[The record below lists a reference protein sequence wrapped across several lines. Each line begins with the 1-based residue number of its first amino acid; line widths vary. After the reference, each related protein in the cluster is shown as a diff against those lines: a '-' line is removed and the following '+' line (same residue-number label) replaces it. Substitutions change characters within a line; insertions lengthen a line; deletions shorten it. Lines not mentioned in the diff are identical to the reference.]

1 MNRLLAALI
10 AGLFLTGAVAT
21 VAEGGDGARAPLY
34 SCTFAAGGWNRSD
47 WLPVKHP
54 AVPHFGDW
62 VQQDGRIANEVP
74 PDATLAELRGKRAND
89 TYSCML
95 HKERITGNATISA
108 TMAFADKTA
117 PLILLV
123 PELSANARE
132 RKEFGEHFEIII
144 YDQGVNIWRYFLQDG
159 KLTFRKAAFALF
171 PLEKDT
177 RHKLEVKKTGKTL
190 TVTVAGHTFG
200 YFDEALPD
208 AFHAGI
214 TGCEGLNYFYD
225 FAVRR

>member
-1 MNRLLAALI
+1 MSRLLAVLI
-10 AGLFLTGAVAT
+10 PGLFLAGSIAAPSHGA
-21 VAEGGDGARAPLY
+21 ERARAPIY
-34 SCTFAAGGWNRSD
+34 SCTFAAGGWSRAD
-47 WLPVKHP
+47 WVPVKHP

-74 PDATLAELRGKRAND
+74 RDATPPELAGKRAAE

-95 HKERITGNATISA
+95 YKEPAAGNVTITS

-123 PELSANARE
+123 PELPQSAQGPR
-132 RKEFGEHFEIII
+132 EFGEHYEIII
-144 YDQGVNIWRYFLQDG
+144 YDQGVNVWRYFAQKG
-159 KLTFRKAAFALF
+159 KLTFRRAAFATF
-171 PLEKDT
+171 PLQKDT
-177 RHKLEVKKTGKTL
+177 KYTLEVKKTGKTL
-190 TVTVAGHTFG
+190 TVSVAGHTFG
-200 YFDEALPD
+200 FFDDALPD
-208 AFHAGI
+208 TFYTGI